1 MDELHQRLRELETR
15 VMALEKRF
23 DDGVAVGSARGKR
36 QSAKEFLLGKSI
48 KSETQKVLALGYFLE
63 REESLTS
70 FNVPDLERVFR
81 AAREKLPA
89 NMNDIV
95 NKNIARGFMMQAE
108 EKKDSKKAWY
118 LTSTGEKFVENNMK

>member
-1 MDELHQRLRELETR
+1 MDELHQRLRDLETR
-15 VMALEKRF
+15 VTALEKRF
-23 DDGVAVGSARGKR
+23 DDGPSVSSARGKR

-63 REESLTS
+63 REEGLTS
-70 FNVPDLERVFR
+70 FNVPDLGTAFR

-118 LTSTGEKFVENNMK
+118 LTSTGERFVENDMK